1 MATFQNDFGKEFGH
15 KAIGELVTEE
25 RDPEFFSVVSNELR
39 SALKDE
45 PGLDGELGDEQF
57 FFWALP
63 RLLEVLFLKFIE
75 MVERMRCADRADTE
89 DWLRKTLDFE
99 ACIVFNLS
107 GRRILEK
114 LNMEKLRC
122 LEKKPSNE

>member
-1 MATFQNDFGKEFGH
+1 
-15 KAIGELVTEE
+15 
-25 RDPEFFSVVSNELR
+25 
-39 SALKDE
+39 
-45 PGLDGELGDEQF
+45 LGDEQF

-75 MVERMRCADRADTE
+75 MTERMRCADRADTE
-89 DWLRKTLDFE
+89 DWLRKALDFE
-99 ACIVFNLS
+99 AVIAFNLS

-122 LEKKPSNE
+122 LEKKPSND